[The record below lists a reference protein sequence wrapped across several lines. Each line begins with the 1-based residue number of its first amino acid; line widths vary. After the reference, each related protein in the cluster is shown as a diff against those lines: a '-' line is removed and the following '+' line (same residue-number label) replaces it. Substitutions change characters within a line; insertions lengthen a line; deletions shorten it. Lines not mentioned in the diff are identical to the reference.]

1 MNEWPREVTSMSNS
15 RRNFLHSGAVL
26 AAGLTGATSA
36 LEAQAGRP
44 QANLPPGAPQAPVRQ
59 SGPLTPASEIQVPKM
74 KFGGAEISRM
84 VLGVNPFYGFAHYNN
99 NLGTVMKEW
108 YTQDKV
114 CDVMHQATRFGI
126 NAFNY
131 IHLDRGPQDW
141 ARFVAEG
148 GKMHLIPQVNAG
160 VDAEMLVKTLK
171 PLGLQRQGEVV
182 DTAYQNGDMASV
194 KEWCKKVRDL
204 GVLVG
209 VGTHIPE
216 VIAQVEEEN
225 WDVDFYAGCVYN
237 RRRTV
242 DQWKK
247 ALNGEMMEMPGD
259 IYMQSDPP
267 RMYKVIRQ
275 TRKPCFA
282 FKILAA
288 GRIPERG
295 IEQAFRTAFE
305 NIKPIDGVYVGMFPR
320 VKDEVRENAETVH
333 RILAGS

>member
-1 MNEWPREVTSMSNS
+1 MSHS
-15 RRNFLHSGAVL
+15 RRSFLQSGAGL
-26 AAGLTGATSA
+26 AAGLSGVTSA
-36 LEAQAGRP
+36 LEAQAAGP
-44 QANLPPGAPQAPVRQ
+44 QGSLPPGAPQAPARP
-59 SGPLTPASEIQVPKM
+59 SGPLTPASQIQVPKM
-74 KFGGAEISRM
+74 RFGGVEISRL

-99 NLGTVMKEW
+99 NFGTTMKEW

-114 CDVMHQATRFGI
+114 CDVMHQANRFGI

-131 IHLDRGPQDW
+131 VHLDRGPQDW

-148 GKMHLIPQVNAG
+148 GRMHLIPQVTAA
-160 VDAEMLVKTLK
+160 VDVEVLVRTLK
-171 PLGLQRQGEVV
+171 PLALQRQGEVV
-182 DTAYQNGDMASV
+182 DTAFQNGDMKSV
-194 KEWCKKVRDL
+194 REWCKKVRDL
-204 GVLVG
+204 GVMVG

-242 DQWKK
+242 DEWKK
-247 ALNGEMMEMPGD
+247 VLNGEMLEMPND
-259 IYMQSDPP
+259 IYLKSDPA
-267 RMYKVIRQ
+267 RMYEVIRK

-288 GRIPERG
+288 GRIPDRG

-320 VKDEVRENAETVH
+320 VKDEVRENAEIVH
-333 RILAGS
+333 RILMPS

>member
-1 MNEWPREVTSMSNS
+1 MSNT
-15 RRNFLHSGAVL
+15 RRGFLQSGAVIAAGL
-26 AAGLTGATSA
+26 AAGTSD
-36 LEAQAGRP
+36 AQVP
-44 QANLPPGAPQAPVRQ
+44 NV
-59 SGPLTPASEIQVPKM
+59 QVPKM
-74 KFGGAEISRM
+74 KFFHAEISRV

-99 NLGTVMKEW
+99 NFAKLMREW
-108 YTQDKV
+108 YTADRV
-114 CDVMHQATRFGI
+114 CSVMHQCERYGI

-131 IHLDRGPQDW
+131 VHLQRGPQDW
-141 ARFVAEG
+141 ARFQAEG
-148 GKMHLIPQVNAG
+148 GRMHMIAQVTAG

-171 PLGLQRQGEVV
+171 PLALQRQGEVV
-182 DTAYQNGDMASV
+182 DDAWQRGEMQTV
-194 KEWCKKVRDL
+194 REWCKKVRDL

-216 VIAQVEEEN
+216 VIAHIEEQN
-225 WDVDFYAGCVYN
+225 WDVDFYSGCVYN

-242 DQWKK
+242 AEWKQ

-267 RMYKVIRQ
+267 RMYKVLRQ

-288 GRIPERG
+288 GRIADQG

-305 NIKPIDGVYVGMFPR
+305 SLKPTDGVYVGMFPKF
-320 VKDEVRENAETVH
+320 KDEVRENAEIVH
-333 RILAGS
+333 RILAAS